1 MQSLDKDSPTDAL
14 PKWTAHD
21 YLDKNGK
28 PKRLLDWKPP
38 RLDVFAVSDTE
49 KDALYSLK
57 DAFQPLAPYRD
68 NTQGKGL
75 EAHAIATESLV
86 EIDTPIPKGYIA
98 FLENTAERCTSPTTK
113 HSQDGMNR
121 AKAWVQRVDTP
132 ARMFQ
137 RLTAGYGISLMFGER
152 FHQFI
157 RNSHNWR
164 GVSGMMLDIDLF
176 KDADHPEAPEPCAS
190 QAELFD
196 RFPLIPRICSYLIPS
211 ASSLHDGRPFKAR
224 GLVLFPEPVTDQ
236 RIYRAFGDL
245 LLQETDCILA
255 NVTKNPAAV
264 GFGNTHNAPQAYS
277 NPDPDTQ
284 WIQDTLNLAT
294 ASVLQEASE
303 RKERRERQAEQH
315 VQREPSS
322 TTADTAKRNGTG
334 GIEGE
339 NISEFIWS
347 CDAIAEMVGKGWL
360 TKGVGG
366 EYRWHQASSDRSC
379 EIYDDGGT
387 IKIFSGTMTSASPGD
402 STPVQS
408 HRFYLHQL
416 TGLDLHKD
424 SDKAECREY
433 LYGIGYGHDP
443 KAVALPHKRVKLKSR
458 SDIELLT
465 QPIERARES
474 LRDAFDNDLKM
485 IGFRADTGIGKTQ
498 EVINLY
504 TLKEIGGF
512 FSTPTSILA
521 KEIESR
527 LSHAECDVFRW
538 RGLHSEQDGEF
549 PRQKPCMFPD
559 EYQAYAESGR
569 NAYKMLCETCEH
581 LKLCREEGYRSQE
594 QRANWAQV
602 TVAAHKDLLFN
613 PAFRSTAER
622 LLPQHEDALI
632 AVDEFDVFE
641 SFIECEVTY
650 ERLSYLAH
658 TWFHHPNSERPH
670 ALGKFAADL
679 VMCCIESNSL
689 YYDLSSLVTAIT
701 ESHKTEL
708 AIHKALASYRIGD
721 YVYTRDEAHDRNED
735 RDQTAEYINALP
747 KIETETWNV
756 LSQLKLFFEVYTHPE
771 GAPIAWKNKTLTFY
785 LPPLPSYTE
794 AKVICMSAT
803 LNENFFST
811 AFAVRNAKRGDVG
824 FINADD
830 TDWHPEAKVFQLRTN
845 RNPRHTL
852 LVREQNDSGAW
863 RYTDFSDT
871 GQRFFDAI
879 LESVSASPD
888 LHHAIISYK
897 WVVDTHAT
905 ALEAQGIITAHFGNL
920 VGLDSH
926 FNRDTDTPIVLHILG
941 SPETP
946 PDITAHHFNLLYGGQ
961 GTIPNLDRDIATGEY
976 KNDTVREVY
985 SAGVKAE
992 LMQAVGRA
1000 GLVKNPSTVVLWTSH
1015 ELPSVSHRDQ
1025 TDLFDETDWLNA
1037 LGNLEALPDTIRARE
1052 AREQTAALATRAGD
1066 VRSVAQ
1072 ARGVTDRHARRLTQK
1087 TREQAKAERDA
1098 EIIRLYQQEL
1108 SPTKISQETGV
1119 SRSTITRVIEGA
1131 QNGHVQGVPFL
1142 GDVRFGHPLREADK
1156 KGIDNELREPVSEP
1170 HPDTIKAWNFQWR
1183 AALVDSLRNVKG
1195 EIRKSGWIVSR
1206 SKEIIGDT
1214 ESDWDTLPRLL
1225 LVAQR
1230 WRRTPNDEVKKT
1242 VAPRCESR
1250 KEVCGRSA

>member
-14 PKWTAHD
+14 VKWTAHD

-57 DAFQPLAPYRD
+57 DAFQPLAPYKD

-75 EAHAIATESLV
+75 EAHAIATETLV
-86 EIDTPIPKGYIA
+86 EITAPVPQGYIA

-113 HSQDGMNR
+113 HSQAGMNR
-121 AKAWVQRVDTP
+121 AEAWVQRVDTP

-137 RLTAGYGISLMFGER
+137 RLTDGFGISLMFGER

-164 GVSGMMLDIDLF
+164 GASGMMLDIDVF
-176 KDADHPEAPEPCAS
+176 KDDDHPDAPEPCAS

-196 RFPLIPRICSYLIPS
+196 RFPLIPRICSYLMPS
-211 ASSLHDGRPFKAR
+211 ASSLYEGRPFKAR
-224 GLVLFPEPVTDQ
+224 ALVLFPEPVTDQ

-245 LLQETDCILA
+245 LLQEIDCIPA
-255 NVTKNPAAV
+255 NVTKNPVAV

-294 ASVLQEASE
+294 ESVLQEASE
-303 RKERRERQAEQH
+303 RKARQAEQH
-315 VQREPSS
+315 VRREPSS
-322 TTADTAKRNGTG
+322 TTAGTTKRNGTG

-339 NISEFIWS
+339 NISEFIWN
-347 CDAIAEMVGKGWL
+347 CDAITEMVKKGWL
-360 TKGVGG
+360 TKGTGN

-379 EIYDDGGT
+379 EIYEDGGT
-387 IKIFSGTMTSASPGD
+387 IKIFSGTMTSASPGHA
-402 STPVQS
+402 TEPVQS
-408 HRFYLHQL
+408 HRFYLYQL
-416 TGLDLHKD
+416 KGLDLSKD
-424 SDKAECREY
+424 ADKAKCREY
-433 LYGIGYGHDP
+433 LFSIGYGHDP
-443 KAVALPHKRVKLKSR
+443 KAVTLSHKPVKLKPR

-474 LRDAFDNDLKM
+474 IRDAFDTDLKM
-485 IGFRADTGIGKTQ
+485 IGFRADTGIGKTE

-521 KEIESR
+521 KEVESR
-527 LSHAECDVFRW
+527 LRYADCDVFRW

-559 EYQAYAESGR
+559 EYKAYAESGR
-569 NAYKMLCETCEH
+569 NAYKMLCETCEY
-581 LKLCREEGYRSQE
+581 LKLCREEGYQSQE
-594 QRANWAQV
+594 QRASWAQV

-622 LLPQHEDALI
+622 LLPKHEDDLI
-632 AVDEFDVFE
+632 AIDEFDVFE
-641 SFIECEVTY
+641 SFIECEVTH
-650 ERLSYLAH
+650 ERLEYLAYTWSHH
-658 TWFHHPNSERPH
+658 TNSERPH
-670 ALGKFAADL
+670 ALGEFAL
-679 VMCCIESNSL
+679 ELLMCCITSRSL
-689 YYDLSSLVTAIT
+689 YDDLSSLVTAIT
-701 ESHKTEL
+701 ESHKTEQ

-721 YVYTRDEAHDRNED
+721 YVYTRDETHERSQDRA
-735 RDQTAEYINALP
+735 QTAEYINALP

-756 LSQLKLFFEVYTHPE
+756 LCQLKAFFEIYTHPD
-771 GAPIAWKNKTLTFY
+771 GAPIKWKNNTLTFY
-785 LPPLPSYTE
+785 LPPLPFYTK

-811 AFAVRNAKRGDVG
+811 AFAIRNAKRGDVG

-852 LVREQNDSGAW
+852 FVREQHDTGAW
-863 RYTDFSDT
+863 RYTGFSDT

-879 LESVSASPD
+879 LESVSANPD
-888 LHHAIISYK
+888 LHHALISYK
-897 WVVDTHAT
+897 WVVETHAT

-926 FNRDTDTPIVLHILG
+926 FNRDTDDPIVLHILG

-946 PDITAHHFNLLYGGQ
+946 PDITAHRFNLLYGGQ
-961 GTIPNLDRDIATGEY
+961 GTIPTLDRDIATGEY
-976 KNDTVREVY
+976 KDDTVREVY

-1000 GLVKNPSTVVLWTSH
+1000 GLVKNPSTVILWTSH

-1052 AREQTAALATRAGD
+1052 AREQTAAQATHAGD
-1066 VRSVAQ
+1066 ARSVAQ

-1098 EIIRLYQQEL
+1098 AIIRLYQQEL
-1108 SPTKISQETGV
+1108 SPNKISQETGV

-1131 QNGHVQGVPFL
+1131 QNGHGQGTPL
-1142 GDVRFGHPLREADK
+1142 LEDVRFGHPPVKEDK
-1156 KGIDNELREPVSEP
+1156 KGIDNELSESVFKP

-1183 AALVDSLRNVKG
+1183 AALVDSLRNIKG
-1195 EIRKSGWIVSR
+1195 EIRKSGRIASR
-1206 SKEIIGDT
+1206 SRTIEGDT
-1214 ESDWDTLPRLL
+1214 VSDWDTLPPIDF
-1225 LVAQR
+1225 VGA
-1230 WRRTPNDEVKKT
+1230 EVE
-1242 VAPRCESR
+1242 AHPEC
-1250 KEVCGRSA
+1250 